1 MILFFNLLIDV
12 LIIIFLFVLFGISH
26 TILASNKIKQRIVE
40 GAGNKIAYYRLFYN
54 FISLI
59 SFLIIY
65 EISPKPDVVIYDLNY
80 PWDIII
86 LVPQVLSLFGLI
98 WSVKHVDLK
107 EFLGISQ
114 IKRYLKN
121 EYKINELDEHS
132 ELIIKGAYKYSRH
145 PIYFFSIL
153 FLGFRPV
160 MDVFYLTFFFCLIVY
175 FIIGSVYEEKKLVE
189 KFGAEYLEYQKR
201 VPALIPYKIFN
212 K

>member
-1 MILFFNLLIDV
+1 MILFFNV
-12 LIIIFLFVLFGISH
+12 LIIIFLFALFGIMHS
-26 TILASNKIKQRIVE
+26 ILASNKIKQKIVE

-59 SFLIIY
+59 TFFIIY
-65 EISPKPDVVIYDLNY
+65 EISPKPDVIIYDLQY

-86 LVPQVLSLFGLI
+86 LIPQVLSLIGLI
-98 WSVKHVDLK
+98 WAVRPIDLK
-107 EFLGISQ
+107 EFLGVNQ
-114 IKRYLKN
+114 IRRYMKN
-121 EYKINELDEHS
+121 EYNINELDEHS

-160 MDVFYLTFFFCLIVY
+160 MDVFYLTFFSCLIVY
-175 FIIGSVYEEKKLVE
+175 FIVGSIYEEKKLVE
-189 KFGAEYLEYQKR
+189 KFGVEYVEYQNR
-201 VPALIPYKIFN
+201 VPALVPYKIFN

>member
-1 MILFFNLLIDV
+1 MILFFNV
-12 LIIIFLFVLFGISH
+12 LIIIFLFALFGIMHS
-26 TILASNKIKQRIVE
+26 ILASNKIKQKIVE

-59 SFLIIY
+59 TFFIIY
-65 EISPKPDVVIYDLNY
+65 EISPKPDVIIYDLQY

-86 LVPQVLSLFGLI
+86 LIPQVLSLIGLI
-98 WSVKHVDLK
+98 WAVRPIDLK
-107 EFLGISQ
+107 EFLGVNQ
-114 IKRYLKN
+114 IRRYMKN
-121 EYKINELDEHS
+121 EYNINELDEHS

-160 MDVFYLTFFFCLIVY
+160 MDVFYLTFFSCLIVY
-175 FIIGSVYEEKKLVE
+175 FIVGSIYEEKKLVE
-189 KFGAEYLEYQKR
+189 KFGAEYVEYQNR
-201 VPALIPYKIFN
+201 VPALVPYKIFN